1 MSLNLSLTLIS
12 RFLTIKVI
20 FYGKNVPQ
28 LNSIQ
33 RAQVIAHIQDGIPI
47 RDVAHIMNTSKNT
60 VQKIKCRWEIEE
72 ILVKKKTNRQT
83 YS

>member
-1 MSLNLSLTLIS
+1 M
-12 RFLTIKVI
+12 
-20 FYGKNVPQ
+20 PQ

-60 VQKIKCRWEIEE
+60 VQKIKRRWEIEGTLE
-72 ILVKKKTNRQT
+72 KKKPTGRPRISTHKENDEI
-83 YS
+83 

>member
-1 MSLNLSLTLIS
+1 MP
-12 RFLTIKVI
+12 K
-20 FYGKNVPQ
+20 

-33 RAQVIAHIQDGIPI
+33 RAQVIADIQDGIPI

-72 ILVKKKTNRQT
+72 MLEKKKVTTCKIPLKYLPISSCSKCYRTNFRG
-83 YS
+83 S